1 MGPDTKLKA
10 STMSVVLD
18 VVVREETGTGNS
30 REARRNGM
38 VPGVIYGGDK
48 APASI
53 GVKFNE
59 ILKAINSGQF
69 LSNMVELTFE
79 GKPHKVLTKDV
90 QFHPV
95 TDAPMHV
102 DFYRVTDK
110 TIIDVNVSAVFV
122 GEDVSPGMKAGGAL
136 NVVRYNIEVKC
147 PAGSI
152 PENIEV
158 DISGMD
164 IGDSIHLSEV
174 TLPKGVKPG
183 ISDRDVTIA
192 TIIASRTSKTAEE
205 EAEDAA
211 AEGEATDAAAEG
223 AEG

>member
-1 MGPDTKLKA
+1 
-10 STMSVVLD
+10 MSVVLD
-18 VVVREETGTGNS
+18 VVVREESGTGNA

-48 APASI
+48 DAVSI

-69 LSNMVELTFE
+69 LSNMVELKHD
-79 GKPHKVLTKDV
+79 GKPQKVLTKDV

-95 TDAPMHV
+95 TDKPIHV
-102 DFYRVTDK
+102 DFFRVTDK
-110 TIIDVNVSAVFV
+110 TIIDVDVSAVFV

-147 PAGSI
+147 PAGAI

-158 DISGMD
+158 DISGME

-174 TLPKGVKPG
+174 TLPAGVKPG
-183 ISDRDVTIA
+183 ITDRDVTIA
-192 TIIASRTSKTAEE
+192 TIIPSRSSKTAEE
-205 EAEDAA
+205 EEAE
-211 AEGEATDAAAEG
+211 AAEG
-223 AEG
+223 ADVPATAQTAED

>member
-1 MGPDTKLKA
+1 
-10 STMSVVLD
+10 MSVVLD
-18 VVVREETGTGNS
+18 VVVREETGTGNA
-30 REARRNGM
+30 REARRNGV

-48 APASI
+48 APVSV

-59 ILKAINSGQF
+59 LLKAINSGQF
-69 LSNMVELTFE
+69 LSNMVEVSHD
-79 GKPHKVLTKDV
+79 GKTQKVLTKDV

-95 TDAPMHV
+95 TDAPVHV
-102 DFYRVTDK
+102 DFYRVTEK

-122 GEDVSPGMKAGGAL
+122 GEDVSPGMKQGGAL

-152 PENIEV
+152 PESIEV
-158 DISGMD
+158 DISGME

-174 TLPKGVKPG
+174 ELPKGVKPG

-192 TIIASRTSKTAEE
+192 TIVASRTSKTADEE
-205 EAEDAA
+205 A
-211 AEGEATDAAAEG
+211 AEGEAAEG
-223 AEG
+223 EAAPAEEG

>member
-1 MGPDTKLKA
+1 
-10 STMSVVLD
+10 MSVVLD
-18 VVVREETGTGNS
+18 VVVREETGTGNA

-48 APASI
+48 DAVSV
-53 GVKFNE
+53 GMKFNE
-59 ILKAINSGQF
+59 VLKAINSGQF
-69 LSNMVELTFE
+69 LSNMVELKHD
-79 GKPHKVLTKDV
+79 GKPQKVITKDV

-95 TDAPMHV
+95 TDKPMHV
-102 DFYRVTDK
+102 DFFRVTDK

-122 GEDVSPGMKAGGAL
+122 GEDVSPGMKQGGAL

-152 PENIEV
+152 PESIEV
-158 DISGMD
+158 DISGME

-174 TLPKGVKPG
+174 KLPAGVKPG
-183 ISDRDVTIA
+183 ITDRDVTIA

-205 EAEDAA
+205 EAEAAEGGEAPA
-211 AEGEATDAAAEG
+211 AEGEEG
-223 AEG
+223 